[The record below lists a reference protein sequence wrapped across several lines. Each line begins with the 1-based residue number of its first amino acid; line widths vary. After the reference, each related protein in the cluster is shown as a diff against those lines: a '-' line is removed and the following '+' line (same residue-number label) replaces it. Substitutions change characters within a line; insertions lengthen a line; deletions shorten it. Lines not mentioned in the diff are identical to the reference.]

1 VSHGVPDNPAAAGP
15 SPVVI
20 TVESAGQCRFR
31 ATLNSPTVIKGSRT
45 AFFDAARILIAKRCN
60 PAATLIMRHTYSA
73 TDALVAKIGAAAGL
87 MIRED
92 RGAPEFVF
100 YHKLP
105 RKHDAGPDRV
115 AQNDTPTI
123 LLASDA
129 IDAPWPPRRRS
140 GGAT

>member
-1 VSHGVPDNPAAAGP
+1 MESPELDNPAAAGP

-20 TVESAGQCRFR
+20 TVKSAGQGRFR
-31 ATLNSPTVIKGSRT
+31 ATLNSRTVIKGSRT
-45 AFFDAARILIAKRCN
+45 AFFDAARILIAESCD
-60 PAATLIMRHTYSA
+60 PAATLTYSA

-87 MIRED
+87 MIR
-92 RGAPEFVF
+92 GAPEFVF
-100 YHKLP
+100 YHELP

-123 LLASDA
+123 LMTSDA

-140 GGAT
+140 GGAP